1 MAYRINDN
9 VYIDDNKNNVMN
21 DIVVK
26 LEDDITEISTIKETE
41 SEINTKL
48 DVIIDSIDELNT
60 LNFNTSTCELSRESF
75 IYSLS
80 KLGYS
85 YNEIT
90 ISIED
95 WESFKDGTKT
105 DITNI
110 LSDTLNAITRVMEKT
125 FVDLINL
132 TKTMFNYITDRTEN
146 ILTIKKKLL
155 SLDKNLEIFINKK
168 TINYIKD
175 KFPLFLNE
183 NNVFNIENIL
193 RTVSDTKQ
201 LDTLISNFNKL
212 IKKYDNINYAD
223 ILDGIENLDNGINKQ
238 SVKTKILNHPNIN
251 KFNNL
256 LVLSIKGNIA
266 ETLVINE
273 NKKIP
278 TLEITKNKIDVYV
291 DNVELA
297 NFTTINDLINN
308 INILIKYSGEF
319 KIYTKK
325 LGSYTKVFHEDSDI
339 LKRNLK
345 NSIKET
351 HTKIEQ
357 RNEINSIKVISHTL
371 EILNKKMIATC
382 VSNYFWNLRSCMR
395 VIEFMSYQ
403 YVNKK

>member
-1 MAYRINDN
+1 MAYRINDI
-9 VYIDDNKNNVMN
+9 VYIEDNINNVIN
-21 DIVVK
+21 DIIVVK

-60 LNFNTSTCELSRESF
+60 LNFDTTTCELSRESF

-95 WESFKDGTKT
+95 WESFK
-105 DITNI
+105 
-110 LSDTLNAITRVMEKT
+110 
-125 FVDLINL
+125 
-132 TKTMFNYITDRTEN
+132 
-146 ILTIKKKLL
+146 
-155 SLDKNLEIFINKK
+155 
-168 TINYIKD
+168 
-175 KFPLFLNE
+175 
-183 NNVFNIENIL
+183 
-193 RTVSDTKQ
+193 
-201 LDTLISNFNKL
+201 
-212 IKKYDNINYAD
+212 
-223 ILDGIENLDNGINKQ
+223 
-238 SVKTKILNHPNIN
+238 
-251 KFNNL
+251 
-256 LVLSIKGNIA
+256 
-266 ETLVINE
+266 
-273 NKKIP
+273 
-278 TLEITKNKIDVYV
+278 
-291 DNVELA
+291 
-297 NFTTINDLINN
+297 
-308 INILIKYSGEF
+308 SGEF

-382 VSNYFWNLRSCMR
+382 ISNYFWNLRSCMR